1 MAERF
6 VIGAQVAV
14 GDRGLAY
21 AESVAIPLLVS
32 KIGTISIPDVKFDK
46 DGIKFKVSSI
56 SCSDVA
62 VGKCAVTAPGSVLR
76 LAASDIDIKCK
87 ADWKYSAPLGISGSG
102 TVDIK
107 VGGSKTSLNLD
118 LNVSHPAGLT
128 PETRGPT
135 SVLVEACEDSVD
147 ITDLHFS
154 GGVSSA
160 ILNLFKSLITSTI
173 ESEIKGTICATLKT
187 EVAKAVNPELAKAPI
202 SYLQCATADNAL
214 ACGLSLSLG
223 PFGEPPFAV
232 PAPVAPSAAALAAHE
247 VVATLTPAPLDGLL
261 FAAYD
266 MGAIDVIL
274 TQDMLPKGVPLTLNT
289 SAFQDIAPGLASA
302 YPNLAMQLELNATA
316 RPQVTF
322 GAGLV
327 NVSLSAELRFLV
339 DDPNFDIREAFALAA
354 PVELSVGNIGLSPAG
369 AAAGGAS
376 NTSYDLTAEVHSLT
390 CPLTLARTAVGN
402 VSMADLNGLVS
413 FALSGVA
420 TPALNKILN
429 KGVAIPSSFDKG
441 EIALQNTAPATQC
454 QQHQQ
459 YQQPHGSRPCS
470 FERICAKSSP
480 ATAGALGAGAAEKDI
495 RQYGAVAGSRK
506 HGLGNSHALYAA
518 LMNATDGD
526 TVVVPDVATAGGE
539 FFLVGLPAD
548 VAGLVGVT
556 LRIDGILRADFD
568 LVNWPRDTSS
578 KQAYLNIL
586 QFSNCTRLTI
596 TSSTADSLAG
606 SARQPQAGGLID
618 GQGREWWNG
627 AVFGSLGTTRPK
639 MLRVVQ
645 SEHVL
650 VEKLELLNSP
660 RFTLQLDDV
669 LHAEV
674 RYVRVHVD
682 RNVIRPLK
690 EVLSKRRRMMTRRRK
705 SSSKGGGEAAAGAAA
720 AAAAGGGTGGRRQLL
735 FNNLQ
740 PEDLNTDGIDPSGK
754 DIWIH
759 DCHVQNDDDSIAVKP
774 CNQGC
779 VKCDCAEDIMIENT
793 VLTGFGASIG
803 SVPPHTNHNC
813 VRNVT
818 FRNITMPGTGKGV
831 YVKSNPSCAADGS
844 KTSEIT
850 DITYEDITIT
860 RPKWWAV
867 WIGPQQQ
874 QEPGQSLGDK
884 CSLFY
889 PFYPGQGCPTQGCV
903 TFTNITLRRV
913 TIDSPVLSPGV
924 ILGNSTNPMKG
935 LVFED
940 VVVTGTGAGDVPY
953 EATYECE
960 HVSGGIAR
968 GTTSPVPPCFTKE

>member
-1 MAERF
+1 M
-6 VIGAQVAV
+6 
-14 GDRGLAY
+14 
-21 AESVAIPLLVS
+21 
-32 KIGTISIPDVKFDK
+32 KT
-46 DGIKFKVSSI
+46 
-56 SCSDVA
+56 
-62 VGKCAVTAPGSVLR
+62 
-76 LAASDIDIKCK
+76 DI
-87 ADWKYSAPLGISGSG
+87 
-102 TVDIK
+102 
-107 VGGSKTSLNLD
+107 
-118 LNVSHPAGLT
+118 
-128 PETRGPT
+128 
-135 SVLVEACEDSVD
+135 
-147 ITDLHFS
+147 
-154 GGVSSA
+154 
-160 ILNLFKSLITSTI
+160 
-173 ESEIKGTICATLKT
+173 
-187 EVAKAVNPELAKAPI
+187 
-202 SYLQCATADNAL
+202 
-214 ACGLSLSLG
+214 
-223 PFGEPPFAV
+223 
-232 PAPVAPSAAALAAHE
+232 
-247 VVATLTPAPLDGLL
+247 
-261 FAAYD
+261 
-266 MGAIDVIL
+266 
-274 TQDMLPKGVPLTLNT
+274 
-289 SAFQDIAPGLASA
+289 
-302 YPNLAMQLELNATA
+302 
-316 RPQVTF
+316 
-322 GAGLV
+322 
-327 NVSLSAELRFLV
+327 
-339 DDPNFDIREAFALAA
+339 
-354 PVELSVGNIGLSPAG
+354 SPAG

-441 EIALQNTAPATQC
+441 EIALQNTAVESTATDASPATPFLQVATDIVYKPSSLSSSSAGSSGSRGGVASVMQDLATSPRFLEALHSVATGGSAMSAMAAVAAARTAVVRGLLHAAAAANIATTDPATTTAATTTTTTTTTMRPVGHHQPSRTVCCCSGTIKPATQC

-470 FERICAKSSP
+470 FERICAKSPP

-690 EVLSKRRRMMTRRRK
+690 EVLSKRRRMMTTTTTRRK
-705 SSSKGGGEAAAGAAA
+705 SSSEAAGGGGGGAAV

-968 GTTSPVPPCFTKE
+968 GTTSPVPPCFTN